1 MKKMQR
7 NWLAVSDLIWRIWKT
22 LTWALKSVQ
31 NFHFNGLLLSKV
43 YKFWAKKVQRSY
55 PSWRWSVMRNLERN
69 WLVVSKLTWG
79 IWRILTQVFESLKHL
94 HFNGPFLTRVYNI
107 WAKKSTK
114 EWCLIALK
122 IDAKFER
129 KLTCA
134 FKNDI
139 RNLASFHGLKYGDF
153 ILENKMVELK

>member
-7 NWLAVSDLIWRIWKT
+7 NWLAVSNLIWRIWKT

-43 YKFWAKKVQRSY
+43 YTFWAKKVQRSY

-69 WLVVSKLTWG
+69 WL
-79 IWRILTQVFESLKHL
+79 REKHL

-122 IDAKFER
+122 IDAKFEG

>member
-7 NWLAVSDLIWRIWKT
+7 NWLAVSNLIWRIWKT

-31 NFHFNGLLLSKV
+31 NFHFNGLFLSKV
-43 YKFWAKKVQRSY
+43 YTFWAKNVQRSY
-55 PSWRWSVMRNLERN
+55 PSWCWSVMRNLKRN
-69 WLVVSKLTWG
+69 WL
-79 IWRILTQVFESLKHL
+79 REKHL

-122 IDAKFER
+122 IDAKFEG

-153 ILENKMVELK
+153 ILENKVMELK